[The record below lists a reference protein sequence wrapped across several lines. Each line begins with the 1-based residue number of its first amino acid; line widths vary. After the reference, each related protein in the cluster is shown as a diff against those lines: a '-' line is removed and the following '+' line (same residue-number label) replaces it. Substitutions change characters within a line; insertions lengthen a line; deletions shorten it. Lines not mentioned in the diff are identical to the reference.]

1 MQLHFRQ
8 TDSRINTLKKVL
20 IYPRREQRFK
30 IFYEAAHEAE
40 IRLEFGRSRSL
51 ETTKKGLGDLNSQ
64 GDGYGG
70 WQAFTPHPSVASSI
84 VASFNPEKPTQ

>member
-51 ETTKKGLGDLNSQ
+51 ETTKK
-64 GDGYGG
+64 
-70 WQAFTPHPSVASSI
+70 A
-84 VASFNPEKPTQ
+84 